1 MKNNE
6 RIHYDRMMAQASDE
20 YRGHQYYHLFKNP
33 DVLDGGGDPQESSG
47 GTGGLKADNE
57 TTYRNEKHIVSAF
70 PIKRIEIRRQKEED
84 KQLEREK
91 FDRQIMDIIENDK
104 TAQQQAFTYE
114 DGKMKLIENEL
125 ILRSKLT
132 RIDDV
137 VQEYFKHNSNFSL

>member
-1 MKNNE
+1 
-6 RIHYDRMMAQASDE
+6 MAQASDE
-20 YRGHQYYHLFKNP
+20 YRQHQYYNLFKNP
-33 DVLDGGGDPQESSG
+33 EVMAAGGEAQEGSG
-47 GTGGLKADNE
+47 GAGGLKADNE
-57 TTYRNEKHIVSAF
+57 TTYRNEKHIISAF

-91 FDRQIMDIIENDK
+91 FDRQILDIIENDK